1 MDSSKT
7 PAPAVTD
14 AISAVVALIEQAM
27 RSLAN
32 GDPLQAR
39 ALLDR
44 AHAIADAARCKPDAG
59 SATLSQSPRIQVRT
73 LGAFSVTIDGHPI
86 KTGRK
91 QPRRPLELLKALI
104 VFGGHQ
110 VPQATLADVLW
121 PEYDG
126 DHAHNALTAALHRL
140 RYLLRVPGALVV
152 CEGRVSLD
160 PQRICVD
167 AFDADV
173 LMRDLQSTGIAR
185 HGSLD
190 ALFALYHGPFLPDD
204 TGIPWTD
211 RLRERLRQRFSA
223 CVGSAAA
230 TLERAGRLTD
240 AHALYRRAAVIDDCA
255 PRLHDGML
263 RCAEQIDAGLL
274 SARSLSAFAGLAS
287 SGATARAD

>member
-14 AISAVVALIEQAM
+14 AMSALVALIEQA
-27 RSLAN
+27 RQKLAD
-32 GDPLQAR
+32 GEPSE
-39 ALLDR
+39 ALRILDR
-44 AHAIADAARCKPDAG
+44 TRTIADAIVREPDAG
-59 SATLSQSPRIQVRT
+59 NPPHSQAPRIQVRT

-110 VPQATLADVLW
+110 VPQTTLADVLW

-160 PQRICVD
+160 PKKAYVD

-173 LMRDLQSTGIAR
+173 LMRELQSTGTAR
-185 HGSLD
+185 HGGID
-190 ALFALYHGPFLPDD
+190 ALFALYRGPFLPDE
-204 TGIPWTD
+204 TGVPWTD
-211 RLRERLRQRFSA
+211 RQREQLRQRFSA
-223 CVGSAAA
+223 TVGSAASA
-230 TLERAGRLTD
+230 LERAGRLSD
-240 AHALYRRAAVIDDCA
+240 AHALYRRAAAIDDCA

-263 RCAEQIDAGLL
+263 RCAERIDAGLI
-274 SARSLSAFAGLAS
+274 SARSLSAFVSLAS
-287 SGATARAD
+287 GGAAAHAD